1 MNIGAQPGNK
11 NASKGRPWTDALRK
25 AVLRLAED
33 GSKRKKLDVIAAGV
47 VNAAVAGDMAAV
59 TEIANRL
66 DGKPIQPVDDA
77 SGLTIT
83 MNFQRTR
90 ALPQEF
96 IDGEHEE
103 VVGSDERHYLEKR

>member
-66 DGKPIQPVDDA
+66 DGKPAQQIDGDGA
-77 SGLTIT
+77 LTIILSY
-83 MNFQRTR
+83 QRTR
-90 ALPQEF
+90 ELPPQF
-96 IDGEHEE
+96 IDGEYVEPARIEHVTTAE
-103 VVGSDERHYLEKR
+103 